1 MKRVPGAQPPRSWF
15 NPPGPPLFV
24 PEKLETSQRVREL
37 EAYYAGT
44 KKALS
49 LDIEATRP
57 DGSLI
62 IADEAQV
69 LTQEMRDAARARLRA
84 VFDTAGVASPTGRL
98 TTPTMPSSWRS
109 QAKTASFTPAQ
120 NYMLQ
125 AQAASMAAQ
134 AQSLQQ
140 RFSVSIPF
148 NLQTLAKKRMPAS
161 FGITAWS
168 LDPAPLTKHYGEAQ
182 GKGAPSAAFSKFKP
196 RTLSPQALHVLP
208 WWLNIDEANRHAL
221 LLWIEQR
228 RVSET
233 VPRLHIWGRQATGK
247 SMLGKALVQLINP
260 DDETKRTVTTAGML
274 RVLDDSQQSV
284 RRAFTGIVI
293 ITQSRERLELVDGIE
308 TVAIELPSVPLT
320 PSAVGLATSSRSG
333 GIQLTPAAIAELLD
347 FLLEGGALP

>member
-15 NPPGPPLFV
+15 NPPAPPLFV
-24 PEKLETSQRVREL
+24 PEKVETSQRVREL

-69 LTQEMRDAARARLRA
+69 LTQEMRDAARARLHG
-84 VFDTAGVASPTGRL
+84 VFGTAQRRQTLPIPT
-98 TTPTMPSSWRS
+98 SWRA

-125 AQAASMAAQ
+125 AQAASMAQ

-140 RFSVSIPF
+140 GFSVSIPF
-148 NLQTLAKKRMPAS
+148 NLQTLAKKLMPAS

-168 LDPAPLTKHYGEAQ
+168 LDPAPLTKHYGETQ

-247 SMLGKALVQLINP
+247 SMLGKALVQLINVA
-260 DDETKRTVTTAGML
+260 ETERTVKTAGML
-274 RVLDDSQQSV
+274 RVIDDEGQSV

-293 ITQSRERLELVDGIE
+293 ITQGHERLELVDGIE
-308 TVAIELPSVPLT
+308 TVAIELPHPKAPPAPGALM
-320 PSAVGLATSSRSG
+320 TSSTSP
-333 GIQLTPAAIAELLD
+333 GIQLTPGAVAELLD